1 MSPLPSA
8 PKITLHPSDAR
19 YHTDIGW
26 LNSYQSF
33 TKPSAYSPFGSLKAL
48 GEDRVQPLS
57 GFPAHHHENFEIF
70 TLVLSG
76 ELTHRDSML
85 TAADAE
91 KEGDRSTRFYRI
103 RRNDIQFTT
112 AGTGIDHSEMNE
124 HASETV
130 HLLQIWVIPW
140 KTDLPP
146 RYHTLSS
153 DEGEKRNRFLP
164 LITPLQAGRQATAQ
178 QEREA
183 VPVKDGTI
191 PIHADFV
198 VASGIIEPQRQ
209 FSWIIGGDATKTET
223 RKVYIH
229 LPMAKNGQGRVK
241 IDINGQGFSDLNEGD
256 GAFVEGTV
264 LGDTLNVESI
274 GSVAAE
280 VVVLDGASGD
290 Q

>member
-1 MSPLPSA
+1 MSPLASA
-8 PKITLHPSDAR
+8 PTITLHPSDAR
-19 YHTDIGW
+19 HRTEIGW
-26 LNSYQSF
+26 LSSYQSF
-33 TKPSAYSPFGSLKAL
+33 TRPSAYSPFGSLKAL

-112 AGTGIDHSEMNE
+112 AGTGIDHSELNE

-130 HLLQIWVIPW
+130 HLLQIWVVPW
-140 KTDLPP
+140 KTGLPP

-153 DEGEKRNRFLP
+153 SEGEKKKRFLP
-164 LITPLQAGRQATAQ
+164 LITPLRAGQQATAQ

-198 VASGIIEPQRQ
+198 VASGIIDPQRK
-209 FSWIIGGDATKTET
+209 FEWVVGGDATKTEA
-223 RKVYIH
+223 RKVYVH
-229 LPMAKNGQGRVK
+229 LPMAKNGQGRVR
-241 IDINGQGFSDLNEGD
+241 INVNGQESSELNEGD
-256 GAFVEGTV
+256 GAFVEGMV

-274 GSVAAE
+274 GSAAAE
-280 VVVLDGASGD
+280 AIVLDGASED
-290 Q
+290 R

>member
-1 MSPLPSA
+1 
-8 PKITLHPSDAR
+8 
-19 YHTDIGW
+19 
-26 LNSYQSF
+26 
-33 TKPSAYSPFGSLKAL
+33 
-48 GEDRVQPLS
+48 
-57 GFPAHHHENFEIF
+57 
-70 TLVLSG
+70 
-76 ELTHRDSML
+76 ML

-91 KEGDRSTRFYRI
+91 KEGDRSTKFYRI

-130 HLLQIWVIPW
+130 HLLQIWVTPW
-140 KTDLPP
+140 KTGLPP

-153 DEGEKRNRFLP
+153 DEEEKKKRFLP

-198 VASGIIEPQRQ
+198 VASGIIDPHRK
-209 FSWIIGGDATKTET
+209 FSWVIGGDATKTET
-223 RKVYIH
+223 RKVYVH
-229 LPMAKNGQGRVK
+229 LPMAKNGQAKVK
-241 IDINGQGFSDLNEGD
+241 IDVNGQGNSELNGGD
-256 GAFVEGTV
+256 GDFVEGTV
-264 LGDTLNVESI
+264 LGDKLNVESI

-280 VVVLDGASGD
+280 VIVLDGASED

>member
-1 MSPLPSA
+1 MSPQKPT
-8 PKITLHPSDAR
+8 PTITLHPSDAR
-19 YHTDIGW
+19 HHTDIGW

-33 TKPSAYSPFGSLKAL
+33 TRPSAYSPFGSLKAL
-48 GEDRVQPLS
+48 GEDCVQPLS
-57 GFPAHHHENFEIF
+57 GFPTHHHENFEIF

-85 TAADAE
+85 TEADAE
-91 KEGDRSTRFYRI
+91 KEGDRSTKFYRI
-103 RRNDIQFTT
+103 RRNDVQFTT

-124 HASETV
+124 HASESV

-140 KTDLPP
+140 KTGLPP

-153 DEGEKRNRFLP
+153 DEEEKKKRFLP
-164 LITPLQAGRQATAQ
+164 LITPLRAGRQATAM

-198 VASGIIEPQRQ
+198 VASGIIDPQRK
-209 FSWIIGGDATKTET
+209 FSWVIGGNVTKTET
-223 RKVYIH
+223 RKVYVH
-229 LPMAKNGQGRVK
+229 LPMAKNGQGKVR
-241 IDINGQGFSDLNEGD
+241 IDINGQVHSELSEGD

-264 LGDTLNVESI
+264 LGDTLHVESI
-274 GSVAAE
+274 GSAAAE
-280 VVVLDGASGD
+280 VIVLDGASGD
-290 Q
+290 I

>member
-1 MSPLPSA
+1 MSPLTSA
-8 PKITLHPSDAR
+8 PTITLHPSNAR
-19 YHTDIGW
+19 HHAEIGW
-26 LNSYQSF
+26 LSSYQSF
-33 TKPSAYSPFGSLKAL
+33 TRPSAYSPFGSLKAL

-85 TAADAE
+85 SAADAE
-91 KEGDRSTRFYRI
+91 KEGDRSARFYRI
-103 RRNDIQFTT
+103 GRNDIQFTT

-140 KTDLPP
+140 KTGLPP

-153 DEGEKRNRFLP
+153 DEEEKKKRFLP
-164 LITPLQAGRQATAQ
+164 VITPLRAGRQATAE
-178 QEREA
+178 QELEA
-183 VPVKDGTI
+183 VPVKDNTI

-198 VASGIIEPQRQ
+198 VASGIIDPQHK
-209 FSWIIGGDATKTET
+209 FSWAIGGDATKTQA
-223 RKVYIH
+223 RKVYVH
-229 LPMAKNGQGRVK
+229 LPMAKNGKARLK
-241 IDINGQGFSDLNEGD
+241 IDVNGQGYSELDEGD

-264 LGDTLNVESI
+264 IGDTLNVENI
-274 GSVAAE
+274 GSASAE
-280 VVVLDGASGD
+280 VILLDGASGD
-290 Q
+290 R